1 VIDTASASTETYLR
15 GPGVDTVVNDREERV
30 EDTVEPVDVVIDAIG
45 GAVLA
50 RAADVS
56 DRGVSS

>member
-15 GPGVDTVVNDREERV
+15 GLGVDTVVNDREERV

-45 GAVLA
+45 GAVPA
-50 RAADVS
+50 GAADVS